1 MRASREATCES
12 LAQHSGRS
20 LLARLVKW
28 LSRTPREERN
38 RLTDL
43 TDEQLKDIGV
53 DPRLLARSAVS
64 EAERIS
70 LLDLYWPQQ
79 SRPPRRR

>member
-1 MRASREATCES
+1 MRACPETACEP
-12 LAQHSGRS
+12 LAQHSGRG
-20 LLARLVKW
+20 LLARLLKF
-28 LSRTPREERN
+28 LSRTPRDQGN

-43 TDEQLKDIGV
+43 TDEQLKDLGV

>member
-1 MRASREATCES
+1 MRVSRGAACEP
-12 LAQHSGRS
+12 LAQHSGRG

-28 LSRTPREERN
+28 LSRTPRDQGN

-43 TDEQLKDIGV
+43 TDEQLKDLGV

-79 SRPPRRR
+79 SRPPRPR